1 MLNIKT
7 KAVSETG
14 IVELNDVDEE
24 ALFDAEGNR
33 CSITLCSPGSR
44 EYAEADAERQNR
56 VTTLMMTRPGKAKV
70 SAEER
75 RQIDAQ
81 FYSRITKS
89 FNHWEYDGALS
100 GQEQFKAAYLDNSIG
115 FIKEQLAQYVGDWG
129 NFKPKSA

>member
-7 KAVSETG
+7 KAVDETG
-14 IVELNDVDEE
+14 TVELNDVDEE
-24 ALFDAEGNR
+24 ALFDEQGNR
-33 CSITLCSPGSR
+33 CSITAFSPGTR

-56 VTTLMMTRPGKAKV
+56 ITTLMMTRPGKAKI

-89 FNHWEYDGALS
+89 FNHWEYDPLLS
-100 GQEQFKAAYLDNSIG
+100 GQDQFKAAYLDNSIG
-115 FIKEQLAQYVGDWG
+115 FIKEQFAQWLGDWG
-129 NFKPKSA
+129 NFKKKSA